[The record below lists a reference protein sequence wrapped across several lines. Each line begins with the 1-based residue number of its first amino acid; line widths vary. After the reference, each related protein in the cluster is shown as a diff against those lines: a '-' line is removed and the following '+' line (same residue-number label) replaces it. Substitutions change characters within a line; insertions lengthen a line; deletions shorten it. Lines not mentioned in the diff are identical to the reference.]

1 MAEEERNE
9 PQRSDELSA
18 EIHSG
23 SDAHEGESLESLR
36 QSVERLT
43 AECESAHATAEE
55 NWNQFLRARAEL
67 ENQHRRA
74 QRDVEQANRY
84 AIEKFANELL
94 GVRDSLEM
102 GVSAAQEAHVDV
114 AKLREGT
121 ELTLKILNQAMEK
134 FDIHEINPQGER
146 FDPEKHEAMA
156 AQESAEHDPNTV
168 IHVVQKGYLLGDR
181 LLRPALVIV
190 SRSDNNRP
198 PSGGEIDEQA

>member
-9 PQRSDELSA
+9 TKRREEPFIDELRA
-18 EIHSG
+18 EPG
-23 SDAHEGESLESLR
+23 AQAGESIESL
-36 QSVERLT
+36 QQAVERLT
-43 AECESAHATAEE
+43 VECESARTSAEE
-55 NWNQFLRARAEL
+55 NRNQFLRARAEL
-67 ENQHRRA
+67 ENQHRRS
-74 QRDVEQANRY
+74 QRDVEHARRY
-84 AIEKFANELL
+84 ALEKFANELL

-102 GVSAAQEAHVDV
+102 GASAAQEAHVDV

-121 ELTLKILNQAMEK
+121 DLTLKMFNQAMEK

-156 AQESAEHDPNTV
+156 VQESAAHDPNTV
-168 IHVVQKGYLLGDR
+168 IHVVQKGYLLSDR

-190 SRSDNNRP
+190 SKPDNHR

>member
-9 PQRSDELSA
+9 PQRSDEPSA
-18 EIHSG
+18 EIRSG
-23 SDAHEGESLESLR
+23 SDAHESESLESLR
-36 QSVERLT
+36 QAVERLT

-55 NWNQFLRARAEL
+55 NWNQFLRTRAEL
-67 ENQHRRA
+67 ENQRRRA

-114 AKLREGT
+114 AKLREGA

-168 IHVVQKGYLLGDR
+168 IHVVQKGYLLSSR

-190 SRSDNNRP
+190 SRSDNDRS

>member
-9 PQRSDELSA
+9 AQRNDEPSA
-18 EIHSG
+18 QSHGEL
-23 SDAHEGESLESLR
+23 DAPGDESLDRL
-36 QSVERLT
+36 QQTVERLT
-43 AECESAHATAEE
+43 VECESARTRAEE

-67 ENQHRRA
+67 ENQHRRS
-74 QRDVEQANRY
+74 QRDVEQAHRY
-84 AIEKFANELL
+84 ALEKFANELL

-102 GVSAAQEAHVDV
+102 GVSVAQETHVDV
-114 AKLREGT
+114 SKLREGV
-121 ELTLKILNQAMEK
+121 ELTLKMLNQAMEK

-168 IHVVQKGYLLGDR
+168 IHVVQKGYLLSAR

-190 SRSDNNRP
+190 SKPDNHRP
-198 PSGGEIDEQA
+198 PGGEIDEQA

>member
-9 PQRSDELSA
+9 AQRRDELSA
-18 EIHSG
+18 EAHGEPHAPG
-23 SDAHEGESLESLR
+23 SESLEEL
-36 QSVERLT
+36 QQAVERLT
-43 AECESAHATAEE
+43 AECESARTTAEE

-67 ENQHRRA
+67 ENQHRRL
-74 QRDVEQANRY
+74 QRDVEQAHRY
-84 AIEKFANELL
+84 ALEKFASELL

-102 GVSAAQEAHVDV
+102 GASAAQETHVDV

-121 ELTLKILNQAMEK
+121 ELTLKMLNQTMEK

-146 FDPEKHEAMA
+146 FDPERHEAMA

-168 IHVVQKGYLLGDR
+168 IHVVQKGYRLSDR

-190 SRSDNNRP
+190 SRPDSNRP
-198 PSGGEIDEQA
+198 AGGEIDEQA

>member
-1 MAEEERNE
+1 MAEQECNE
-9 PQRSDELSA
+9 PQRSDKPSA
-18 EIHSG
+18 ETRSG
-23 SDAHEGESLESLR
+23 PSAQESESIESL
-36 QSVERLT
+36 QQTVERLT
-43 AECESAHATAEE
+43 AECESTRATAEE
-55 NWNQFLRARAEL
+55 NWNQFLRVRAEL
-67 ENQHRRA
+67 ENQHRRS
-74 QRDVEQANRY
+74 QRDVEQAHRY

-102 GVSAAQEAHVDV
+102 GAGAAQEAHVGV

-121 ELTLKILNQAMEK
+121 ELTLKLLQQVMEK
-134 FDIHEINPQGER
+134 FDIHEVNPQGAR

-168 IHVVQKGYLLGDR
+168 IHVVQKGYLLSDR

-190 SRSDNNRP
+190 SRPDSNH